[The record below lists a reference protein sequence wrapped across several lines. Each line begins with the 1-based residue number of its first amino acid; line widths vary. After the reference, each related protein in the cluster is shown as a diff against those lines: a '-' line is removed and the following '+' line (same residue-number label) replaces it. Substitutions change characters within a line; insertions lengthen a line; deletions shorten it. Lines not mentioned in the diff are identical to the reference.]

1 MKDIR
6 VGIYCIALY
15 EDELYYRAK
24 LVSFK
29 DNFHVEVSVFQ
40 GLFLRAGG
48 WGLGAGVLPPANMSM
63 ITGLAIPY
71 ETFGDHSLITIFH

>member
-40 GLFLRAGG
+40 GLFLKAGG
-48 WGLGAGVLPPANMSM
+48 WG
-63 ITGLAIPY
+63 ITPRL
-71 ETFGDHSLITIFH
+71 L

>member
-1 MKDIR
+1 MYVAFSVTFCVLFWQPFQDMKDIR

-48 WGLGAGVLPPANMSM
+48 WG
-63 ITGLAIPY
+63 ITPG
-71 ETFGDHSLITIFH
+71 

>member
-15 EDELYYRAK
+15 EDEFYYRAK

-40 GLFLRAGG
+40 GLSLRAGG
-48 WGLGAGVLPPANMSM
+48 WGISPWLL
-63 ITGLAIPY
+63 
-71 ETFGDHSLITIFH
+71 

>member
-48 WGLGAGVLPPANMSM
+48 WG
-63 ITGLAIPY
+63 
-71 ETFGDHSLITIFH
+71 IFPRLL

>member
-1 MKDIR
+1 MVLFWQPFQDMKDIR

-48 WGLGAGVLPPANMSM
+48 WGISPRLL
-63 ITGLAIPY
+63 
-71 ETFGDHSLITIFH
+71 

>member
-1 MKDIR
+1 MYVAFSVTFCVLFWQPFQDMKDIR

-48 WGLGAGVLPPANMSM
+48 WG
-63 ITGLAIPY
+63 
-71 ETFGDHSLITIFH
+71 IFPRLL

>member
-40 GLFLRAGG
+40 GLFLRAGDRG
-48 WGLGAGVLPPANMSM
+48 
-63 ITGLAIPY
+63 ITPG
-71 ETFGDHSLITIFH
+71 